1 MASETIPAQT
11 TLMTYKNLSKTGY
24 TPIGIA
30 GVYNAIHYGTLVIA
44 EMYID
49 GNQAKVRVRNIDN
62 GAITTKLHLFVIW
75 QKN

>member
-1 MASETIPAQT
+1 MSSETFPAQT

-30 GVYNAIHYGTLVIA
+30 GAYNAIHYGTLVIA

-49 GNQAKVRVRNIDN
+49 GN
-62 GAITTKLHLFVIW
+62 
-75 QKN
+75 